1 MQAPDSAHDQ
11 SYLESVM
18 ALTPESEQEPMDW
31 IRAGTMP
38 LFLAPMAR
46 FTDSAFRQLCKEQGA
61 DVMTTEFVMAESL
74 LRSEKA
80 WRNVD
85 FTEEQ
90 RPMGVQV
97 FGSQPERMAAAAKA
111 VADRVRPDFIDI
123 NCGCPA
129 SRVTDIH
136 AGSSLL
142 KDPPHL
148 AKIVEACVKAVPEI
162 PVTVKI
168 RAGWDHDQIV
178 ALEVGQRV
186 QDVGARLLAIHGRTK
201 EQGYRGD
208 ADWTLINEVA
218 AALDIPV
225 VGNGGIQT
233 CADVAALR
241 ENSPVSGVMIGR
253 AALGYPW
260 LFAEIKHFLTT
271 GEIPEAPSAQT
282 RWDTIHRFVELLYDG
297 PYSDKARDDVG
308 WLRAKVK
315 ALTKDMPR
323 GRKLR
328 PRIDSIK
335 HVDELRTVAEAH
347 LRECANAETPAS

>member
-1 MQAPDSAHDQ
+1 
-11 SYLESVM
+11 
-18 ALTPESEQEPMDW
+18 MDLPW
-31 IRAGTMP
+31 IGPGRMP

-74 LRSEKA
+74 LRSDRA

-90 RPMGVQV
+90 RPMGVQI
-97 FGSQPERMAAAAKA
+97 FGSVPRRMALAARV

-142 KDPPHL
+142 KDPPL
-148 AKIVEACVKAVPEI
+148 LEAIIRACVQAVPGL

-168 RAGWDHDQIV
+168 RAGWDRGQIV
-178 ALEVGQRV
+178 AREVGLRA
-186 QDVGARLLAIHGRTK
+186 QDAGARLLAIHGRTK
-201 EQGYRGD
+201 EQGYRGE
-208 ADWTLINEVA
+208 ADWGLIEAVA
-218 AALDIPV
+218 AELTIPV
-225 VGNGGIQT
+225 VGNGGIRT

-241 ENSPVSGVMIGR
+241 KGSPVSGVMIGR

-260 LFAEIKHFLTT
+260 LFAEIKQYLAT
-271 GEIPEAPSAQT
+271 GEIPLPPSPEERWQT
-282 RWDTIHRFVELLYDG
+282 IFRFVELLYAG
-297 PYSDKARDDVG
+297 PYADKARDDIG

-315 ALTKDMPR
+315 ALTKDMPL

-328 PRIDSIK
+328 PAIDRIAHADDLR
-335 HVDELRTVAEAH
+335 VLADEHLARCAEAAAQ
-347 LRECANAETPAS
+347 R

>member
-1 MQAPDSAHDQ
+1 MPDEINQ
-11 SYLESVM
+11 SLAAFRQLISSNRELKTENGQPKTGNR
-18 ALTPESEQEPMDW
+18 AL
-31 IRAGTMP
+31 P

-74 LRSEKA
+74 LRSEKS

-90 RPMGVQV
+90 RPMGVQI
-97 FGSQPERMAAAAKA
+97 FGSLPDRMAKAARA

-129 SRVTDIH
+129 SRVTDIN

-142 KDPPHL
+142 KDPPLL
-148 AKIVEACVKAVPEI
+148 ASIVRACVEAVPEI

-168 RAGWDHDQIV
+168 RAGWDHEQIV
-178 ALEVGQRV
+178 ALEVGERV
-186 QDVGARLLAIHGRTK
+186 QEAGAVLLAIHGRTK
-201 EQGYRGD
+201 EQGYKGD
-208 ADWTLINEVA
+208 ADWDLINEVA
-218 AALDIPV
+218 AALEIPV

-260 LFAEIKHFLTT
+260 LFAEIKHFMAT
-271 GEIPEAPSAQT
+271 GEIPPPPTPEVRWQT
-282 RWDTIHRFVELLYDG
+282 IFRFVELLYAG
-297 PYSDKARDDVG
+297 PYADKARDDVG

-328 PRIDSIK
+328 PILDGIQ
-335 HVDELRTVAEAH
+335 HVDDLQHVAARH
-347 LRECANAETPAS
+347 LEECASVV

>member
-1 MQAPDSAHDQ
+1 MSAETFDSVARFRQLIGADGPPATA
-11 SYLESVM
+11 SR
-18 ALTPESEQEPMDW
+18 AL
-31 IRAGTMP
+31 P

-85 FTEEQ
+85 FSEEQ
-90 RPMGVQV
+90 RPMGVQI
-97 FGSQPERMAAAAKA
+97 FGSQPERMGLAARA

-129 SRVTDIH
+129 SRVTDIN

-142 KDPPHL
+142 KDPPLL
-148 AKIVEACVKAVPEI
+148 ANIVRVCVKAVPEI

-168 RAGWDHDQIV
+168 RAGWDHEQIV
-178 ALEVGQRV
+178 AREVGERV
-186 QDVGARLLAIHGRTK
+186 QEAGAQLLAIHGRTK
-201 EQGYRGD
+201 EQGYKGE
-208 ADWTLINEVA
+208 ADWDLINEVA

-225 VGNGGIQT
+225 VGNGGVQS

-260 LFAEIKHFLTT
+260 LFAEIKHFLAT
-271 GEIPEAPSAQT
+271 GEIPPPPPPAARWQT
-282 RWDTIHRFVELLYDG
+282 IFRFVELLYAG
-297 PYSDKARDDVG
+297 PYCDKARDDVG

-328 PRIDSIK
+328 PLIDGIQ
-335 HVDELRTVAEAH
+335 HVDDLHEVAQQH
-347 LRECANAETPAS
+347 LASLSP

>member
-1 MQAPDSAHDQ
+1 MDS
-11 SYLESVM
+11 
-18 ALTPESEQEPMDW
+18 PFPW
-31 IRAGTMP
+31 IGPGKLP

-74 LRSEKA
+74 LRTEKA

-85 FTEEQ
+85 FTETQ
-90 RPMGVQV
+90 RPMGVQI
-97 FGSQPERMAAAAKA
+97 FGSLPDRMAAAARA

-129 SRVTDIH
+129 SRVTDIN

-142 KDPPHL
+142 KDPALL
-148 AKIVEACVKAVPEI
+148 AKIVRACVEAVPEI
-162 PVTVKI
+162 PTTVKI
-168 RAGWDHDQIV
+168 RAGWDHEQIV

-186 QDVGARLLAIHGRTK
+186 QDAGAALLAIHGRTK
-201 EQGYRGD
+201 EQGYRGE
-208 ADWTLINEVA
+208 ADWDLINEVA

-225 VGNGGIQT
+225 VGNGGVQT

-241 ENSPVSGVMIGR
+241 ENSPVAGVMIGR

-260 LFAEIKHFLTT
+260 LFAEIKHYLAT
-271 GEIPEAPSAQT
+271 GEIPPPPPPEE
-282 RWDTIHRFVELLYDG
+282 RWKTIFRFVELLYAG
-297 PYSDKARDDVG
+297 PYADKARDDVG

-328 PRIDSIK
+328 PIIDSVQ
-335 HVDELRTVAEAH
+335 HVDQLHEVAQRHLADIAAH
-347 LRECANAETPAS
+347 AQPTPSL